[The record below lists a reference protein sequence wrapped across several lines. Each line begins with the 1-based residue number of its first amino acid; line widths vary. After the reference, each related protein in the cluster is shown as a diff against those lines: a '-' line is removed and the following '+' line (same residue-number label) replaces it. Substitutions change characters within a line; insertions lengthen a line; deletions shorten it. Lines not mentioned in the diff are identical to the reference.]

1 MRPFR
6 AGFALPGFFG
16 SASRSPVA
24 GYSNRNIITM
34 INVLIVHYILP
45 IRHPLHLVLSV
56 KVTLS
61 PRHCEDRTWQ
71 FDHWSRGKDTSAAA
85 SPHEARARAHKGP
98 QLIAQGP
105 QLIAQGPQLI
115 ALRTGNGIPRLRL
128 IWPHFGLFW
137 PPLAPQHIM
146 PSTYAPAQGVTDFR
160 GFLHIGHYGQTP

>member
-98 QLIAQGP
+98 QLIAQGATAHRAADRERDSP
-105 QLIAQGPQLI
+105 PSAHLASFRPILAASRPATYYAEYI
-115 ALRTGNGIPRLRL
+115 RSRTRSYRL
-128 IWPHFGLFW
+128 
-137 PPLAPQHIM
+137 
-146 PSTYAPAQGVTDFR
+146 
-160 GFLHIGHYGQTP
+160 